1 MPAVR
6 FSSEK
11 PAVVRRLSLPS
22 ASVRNTLSACSTS
35 KHAPVEQV
43 MSAPSSMIQ
52 ILALLSVSTITLP
65 SVRVPEIT
73 YFPFPVIMTLP
84 SKA

>member
-11 PAVVRRLSLPS
+11 PVVVRRLSLPS
-22 ASVRNTLSACSTS
+22 ARVRNTLSACSTS
-35 KHAPVEQV
+35 RQAPVEHV
-43 MSAPSSMIQ
+43 ISAPSSMIQ
-52 ILALLSVSTITLP
+52 TLALLSVSTITLP
-65 SVRVPEIT
+65 SVSVPEIT
-73 YFPFPVIMTLP
+73 YFPFPVIITLP